1 MSGSIARCVDEIK
14 ADLHAIVDPESIVRL
29 CSSVGYIWR
38 QRTLGPVE
46 TIYLFIQQ
54 ILHGNTSCAHVR
66 HFADCTFTRAA
77 YCMARARLPVAVV
90 RGLLRE
96 SGQRVTERAAE
107 IGLWHGHRVVSVDG
121 SSFSMPDTKQ
131 LRRLFRWAPE
141 KRGFELPVSKFVAL
155 FDLVTGALLDVVP
168 ATMRD
173 HELRIVQRVHGLLRA
188 NDVLVADRLYCTYAY
203 LAQLRSEHL
212 HFVVRVPT
220 RSRRVDFRPHRK
232 HAKHKHWKGPQ
243 SVWIQRLGKHDQIVE
258 WIKPAEVPSWLPEG
272 VWERLPDRLRVR
284 ELRYQVKRRGFRSKT
299 VTVVTSLLDPN
310 VYPKRDVAELYAGRW
325 QIETNLRH
333 LKTTMGMDVL
343 RCETVDGI
351 HREVAMFGVVYNAV
365 RLVMTHIAQME
376 DKPPDHISFI
386 DVLRWLA
393 LGCRGS
399 QLPKF
404 IVNPRRSRSPAPR
417 IVRRRHKGHTYMT
430 RPRRPQKSLDD
441 KGLLVI

>member
-1 MSGSIARCVDEIK
+1 MCI
-14 ADLHAIVDPESIVRL
+14 
-29 CSSVGYIWR
+29 
-38 QRTLGPVE
+38 
-46 TIYLFIQQ
+46 
-54 ILHGNTSCAHVR
+54 
-66 HFADCTFTRAA
+66 
-77 YCMARARLPVAVV
+77 
-90 RGLLRE
+90 
-96 SGQRVTERAAE
+96 
-107 IGLWHGHRVVSVDG
+107 
-121 SSFSMPDTKQ
+121 
-131 LRRLFRWAPE
+131 
-141 KRGFELPVSKFVAL
+141 
-155 FDLVTGALLDVVP
+155 
-168 ATMRD
+168 RD
-173 HELRIVQRVHGLLRA
+173 
-188 NDVLVADRLYCTYAY
+188 
-203 LAQLRSEHL
+203 S
-212 HFVVRVPT
+212 
-220 RSRRVDFRPHRK
+220 
-232 HAKHKHWKGPQ
+232 
-243 SVWIQRLGKHDQIVE
+243 
-258 WIKPAEVPSWLPEG
+258 
-272 VWERLPDRLRVR
+272 
-284 ELRYQVKRRGFRSKT
+284 
-299 VTVVTSLLDPN
+299 N